1 MVDINCSG
9 LACPAPVLKTKDFLD
24 RENPVKLE
32 IMVDNVA
39 AAENVSRFLTYRG
52 YEVETEKADTDFIV
66 RAVRNSAGSSGS
78 IETERVSE
86 EPLKET
92 KKIVVVAA
100 TDRFGSGDDM
110 LGSALMTN
118 FLSTLRE
125 MGSELWR
132 LIFVNSGV
140 KLTIEGSKTLS
151 TIQELEESGVKVM
164 VCGTCLTHFNL
175 LEKKKVGETTNMLDI
190 VTSMQVA
197 DKVINLS

>member
-24 RENPVKLE
+24 RENPAKLE

-39 AAENVSRFLTYRG
+39 AAENVSRFLKYRG
-52 YEVETEKADTDFIV
+52 YEVETEKADDDFIV
-66 RAVRNSAGSSGS
+66 RAVRSGAGSSGS
-78 IETERVSE
+78 VETERVSE
-86 EPLKET
+86 GPGKET

-100 TDRFGSGDDM
+100 TDRFGSGDDI

-118 FLSTLRE
+118 FLSTLKE
-125 MGSELWR
+125 MGPELWR

-151 TIQELEESGVKVM
+151 TIQELEKSGVKVM

-197 DKVINLS
+197 DKVISLS